1 MSYLFLAFLSMS
13 FIGVYYF
20 LVKILSEHIPS
31 TVIALIGNAVALLV
45 ILSYIYFTKAPILP
59 HRKKYIVY
67 SLIVSVPIAISCL
80 AIYLAIDSG
89 PVSIVMPIIGINS
102 MVAVLLSISILREKV
117 TVRKGLGVLLA
128 LSAIILL
135 SI

>member
-1 MSYLFLAFLSMS
+1 MSYLLLAFLSMS

-31 TVIALIGNAVALLV
+31 PIIALISNAVALLV
-45 ILSYIYFTKAPILP
+45 ILSYVYFTKAPILP
-59 HRKKYIVY
+59 HRKKYVVY
-67 SLIVSVPIAISCL
+67 SLIISLPL
-80 AIYLAIDSG
+80 AIGLIALYLAIEGG
-89 PVSIVMPIIGINS
+89 PVSIVIPIMGINS
-102 MVAVLLSISILREKV
+102 MVAVLLGFSILREKV

-128 LSAIILL
+128 VSAIILL